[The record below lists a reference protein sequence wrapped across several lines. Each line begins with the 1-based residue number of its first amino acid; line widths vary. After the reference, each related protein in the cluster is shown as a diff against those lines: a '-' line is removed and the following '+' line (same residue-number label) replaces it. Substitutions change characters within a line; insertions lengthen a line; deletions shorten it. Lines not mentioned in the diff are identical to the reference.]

1 MREEPKATL
10 GAGPFREAVF
20 TKTGKEAFDMRAEV
34 HYAMNLRKDG
44 EDYTVKIK
52 WGNFELSTKKK
63 PSKNR
68 LSEFFE
74 NLTLP
79 TLFPFE
85 TFPVT
90 SRALFSIN

>member
-1 MREEPKATL
+1 MLALTMREEPKSTL

-63 PSKNR
+63 SVIIFFRNSH
-68 LSEFFE
+68 LSVS
-74 NLTLP
+74 L
-79 TLFPFE
+79 
-85 TFPVT
+85 V
-90 SRALFSIN
+90 